1 MIHLQASMKV
11 NPAKREEFLENVQ
24 ELIKHSL
31 QEEGNSNYQLFE
43 DAFTPNTFMMIE
55 EWKSEEAIQAHNKSA
70 HFQSFVAFAQTGV
83 LVAPLDV
90 KTLQD

>member
-1 MIHLQASMKV
+1 
-11 NPAKREEFLENVQ
+11 
-24 ELIKHSL
+24 
-31 QEEGNSNYQLFE
+31 
-43 DAFTPNTFMMIE
+43 MMIE

-90 KTLQD
+90 KTLQG

>member
-55 EWKSEEAIQAHNKSA
+55 
-70 HFQSFVAFAQTGV
+70 
-83 LVAPLDV
+83 
-90 KTLQD
+90 